1 MKRLLKGLVK
11 AKFSLQ
17 GVSNDFRKEGIIV
30 MGYKG
35 VIFDLDGTLV
45 NSLEDIADSMNI
57 VLQRYGF
64 PPHDLPAYRYF
75 IGNGMKN
82 LMHEALPESSRREE
96 LIIKYYSEMIV
107 EYHKNCLNKTR
118 PYNGIAELLNKLTSY
133 NLKLAVFS
141 NKIDE
146 LTRKIV
152 TALLSDW
159 NFEAVLGFSSKVPR
173 KPNPYGALLIGQK
186 AGISPDEL
194 IYVGDTDVDMQTAN
208 SAGMYAVG
216 ASWGFRTKEEL
227 IASGAK
233 YMLDHPLDLINIL
246 R

>member
-1 MKRLLKGLVK
+1 MR
-11 AKFSLQ
+11 
-17 GVSNDFRKEGIIV
+17 
-30 MGYKG
+30 YKG

-57 VLQRYGF
+57 VLHRHGF
-64 PPHDLPAYRYF
+64 PPHDLPAYRRF

-82 LMHEALPESSRREE
+82 LMHEALPKSFKKED

-107 EYHKNCLNKTR
+107 EYRENCLKKTQ
-118 PYNGIAELLNKLTSY
+118 PYNGIVELLNELAAL

-146 LTRKIV
+146 LTRKV
-152 TALLSDW
+152 VSTLLPNW
-159 NFEAVLGFSSKVPR
+159 NFEAVIGFSAEVPR
-173 KPNPYGALLIGQK
+173 KPNPLGALLISQK
-186 AGISPDEL
+186 VGINPENF
-194 IYVGDTDVDMQTAN
+194 IYVGDTDVDMLTAN

-227 IASGAK
+227 ISSGAK
-233 YMLDHPLDLINIL
+233 YMLDYPLDLINIL